1 MNERIQGIL
10 ERCRGGLLRLE
21 RWLDGRRVLAGALLA
36 ALLSGALALFNV
48 GAGPLGN
55 LHDIGGWAN
64 RALFIALTAAVHFA
78 ALLACAGLSRV
89 RFSRVMLREAI
100 VTAGL
105 YIALLA
111 INQKTYAYV
120 NAVQPIVRAMDEG
133 GLAAGLATQSFLS
146 APAIALLYV
155 ITRGP
160 VYDMYLVKL
169 FCVGC
174 LLLLAVLAMHH
185 ADRRGLGIR
194 AEALLTLALILPQ
207 GFLSAA
213 CAAQIEVAAVLLL
226 ALSLTLA
233 REGRQTACALCFG
246 AAAAVS
252 GAALY
257 ALPVY
262 ALLWSEKRLSARRF
276 ALCLVPVA
284 ALLLPAI
291 FAGMSPAAAAG
302 SLLRANVQAPV
313 YAGGAPG
320 WLGLLPRA
328 EVGEM
333 PGYFMLRR
341 LPAIDEATYAQEFY
355 TQRHF
360 EIAALGLTFGALAA
374 YLGVAAVLARARSWS
389 PLRRG
394 LALALAG
401 LLACPA
407 ATAGAWLMAAVLCV
421 FALVAEPELR
431 LPACL
436 VLFATAGEAAL
447 PVTQETLLPTAA
459 AVALCTLAL
468 CMLLDIVPMSAV
480 SKSVTLKEEVRRDG

>member
-1 MNERIQGIL
+1 MKERMQGLL
-10 ERCRGGLLRLE
+10 ERGQSGLLRLE
-21 RWLDGRRVLAGALLA
+21 RWLDGRRLIAGALLA
-36 ALLSGALALFNV
+36 ALLAGALALFNID
-48 GAGPLGN
+48 AGPLDN
-55 LHDIGGWAN
+55 LHDIGGWEN

-78 ALLACAGLSRV
+78 ALLACAALSRV
-89 RFSRVMLREAI
+89 RFSRVVLRELI

-146 APAIALLYV
+146 APSIALLYA

-160 VYDMYLVKL
+160 VYDMYMVKL
-169 FCVGC
+169 FCIGC
-174 LLLLAVLAMHH
+174 LLLLAVLAMYR

-207 GFLSAA
+207 GFLSAS
-213 CAAQIEVAAVLLL
+213 CAAQIEIAAVLLL

-233 REGRQTACALCFG
+233 GEGRQTACAFCFG

-262 ALLWSEKRLSARRF
+262 ALLWREKKLSARRF
-276 ALCLVPVA
+276 ALALVPVA
-284 ALLLPAI
+284 ALLLPVI
-291 FAGMSPAAAAG
+291 FAGMGPAAAAG
-302 SLLRANVQAPV
+302 SLLRANVQTPV

-341 LPAIDEATYAQEFY
+341 LPAIDETANAQEFY

-374 YLGVAAVLARARSWS
+374 YLGIAAVIARAKRWS
-389 PLRRG
+389 LLRRG
-394 LALALAG
+394 LALARAG

-407 ATAGAWLMAAVLCV
+407 ATAAAWLMAAMLCV
-421 FALVAEPELR
+421 LALVAEPELR

-468 CMLLDIVPMSAV
+468 CMLLDIVPMGMS
-480 SKSVTLKEEVRRDG
+480 SNPKEGKQDG